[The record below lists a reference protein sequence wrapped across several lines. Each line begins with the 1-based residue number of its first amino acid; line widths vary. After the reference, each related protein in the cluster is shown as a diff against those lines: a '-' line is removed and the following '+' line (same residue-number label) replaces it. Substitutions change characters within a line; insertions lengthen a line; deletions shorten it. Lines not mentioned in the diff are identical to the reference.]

1 MLSVGKTLKAHGIKG
16 EIKVMSYMDSPDCF
30 VGVKKII
37 INNTTYPVTRV
48 RVSGNC
54 VIIKL
59 KGIDDMNTAE
69 TLRDYE
75 VFAQREDLPPI
86 PEDRYYITDIIG
98 CSVTDGE
105 VVYGKIKDVLNY
117 GSADVIIAKKQG
129 KTITF
134 PWLESVE
141 NHIDVENKLFV
152 VNKERFLEVVYED

>member
-117 GSADVIIAKKQG
+117 GSADVIIAKKQ
-129 KTITF
+129 
-134 PWLESVE
+134 
-141 NHIDVENKLFV
+141 DFV
-152 VNKERFLEVVYED
+152 NTPSKIS